1 LSLALEEEG
10 ERERKGNQERGKEGE
25 GGGWKVMS
33 IFTARK
39 INKTS
44 VFAQKGV
51 GQKYLGSNGHKL
63 DPKLIW

>member
-10 ERERKGNQERGKEGE
+10 ERGRKGNQERGKEGE

-44 VFAQKGV
+44 VFNLLKKASDKNTLEAMGT
-51 GQKYLGSNGHKL
+51 N
-63 DPKLIW
+63 LIQN